1 MDLKDIKETE
11 VWELYNTAQMYA
23 RKTSL
28 YETTDKNFRMYNDDQ
43 WDGVKLKDTE
53 PVQLNFI
60 KPIVNYKVG
69 AISQNLWA
77 IHYSAENIEIPEF
90 APTARKACELLNKKA
105 AKIWEKAYMDF
116 KVRQIGKIAAIN
128 SEAPIY
134 MNYNE
139 DEGMPEIEILNKP
152 DIYYG
157 NENNS
162 DIQSQPYILIKKRM
176 PVSTAK
182 QFAEDNGANKKEI
195 EYIIGDMETFEEAG
209 DDAKDEKDSMVTV
222 VWKFWKEDKKVHL
235 SIATRFCNIKEDENT
250 ELSLYPIAH
259 MLWEEKP
266 GSARGAGEIS
276 VGLIANQIEVNK
288 TLMRRALVAK
298 NTAYPQKV
306 VNIDKVQNPGAL
318 GEVGGIVRVSGMD
331 VQNVANV
338 FTHIQP
344 AQMSA
349 DVEKLQQDLIQVSR
363 ELASASAA
371 ASGDINAEEASGRAI
386 LAVQQASQQPLVEQ
400 LSALKRTIEDIA
412 RIQLDM
418 IKTYNEGGMT
428 VEYEVQDPRTGETV
442 TQIGRIEGTVL
453 EELQASVKVDITPK
467 SAYDKY
473 AQERSIENLFTQG
486 MFNPQMLGQLKFYL
500 ECLDDDS
507 VMPKQKLL
515 EQVNKEL
522 EKQERIAQIQAQ
534 GQQMIQQQQQFY
546 NQDPDAQ
553 ATLMMKEKLKNKL
566 RQDFQARQNAGQVE
580 QTAEALEQERKR
592 SRISKKNELRESILR
607 GF

>member
-77 IHYSAENIEIPEF
+77 IHYSAENIDIPEF

-116 KVRQIGKIAAIN
+116 KVRQISKVAAIN

-209 DDAKDEKDSMVTV
+209 DDAKDEKDNMVTV
-222 VWKFWKEDKKVHL
+222 IWKFWKEDKKVHL

-288 TLMRRALVAK
+288 VLMRRALVA
-298 NTAYPQKV
+298 THR
-306 VNIDKVQNPGAL
+306 
-318 GEVGGIVRVSGMD
+318 VG
-331 VQNVANV
+331 
-338 FTHIQP
+338 
-344 AQMSA
+344 
-349 DVEKLQQDLIQVSR
+349 
-363 ELASASAA
+363 
-371 ASGDINAEEASGRAI
+371 
-386 LAVQQASQQPLVEQ
+386 
-400 LSALKRTIEDIA
+400 
-412 RIQLDM
+412 
-418 IKTYNEGGMT
+418 
-428 VEYEVQDPRTGETV
+428 
-442 TQIGRIEGTVL
+442 
-453 EELQASVKVDITPK
+453 
-467 SAYDKY
+467 
-473 AQERSIENLFTQG
+473 
-486 MFNPQMLGQLKFYL
+486 
-500 ECLDDDS
+500 
-507 VMPKQKLL
+507 
-515 EQVNKEL
+515 
-522 EKQERIAQIQAQ
+522 
-534 GQQMIQQQQQFY
+534 
-546 NQDPDAQ
+546 
-553 ATLMMKEKLKNKL
+553 
-566 RQDFQARQNAGQVE
+566 
-580 QTAEALEQERKR
+580 RKD
-592 SRISKKNELRESILR
+592 
-607 GF
+607 